1 MKPEIRPAQPD
12 DRPHLVRFMAGLQET
27 ERALHPSRRPGAEAA
42 EDHFAYLEAYCAAHD
57 GLILCAAPP
66 DGPPV
71 AFLLGYIE
79 DFGGH
84 YLYPD
89 HRRVGWIAD
98 LWIEPAERGGDLLDR
113 LLAKAE
119 AHFTALGITRL
130 MLAFVTGNARAE
142 AAYRKRGFTD
152 YETILEREIG

>member
-1 MKPEIRPAQPD
+1 VSLEVRPARPE

-42 EDHFAYLEAYCAAHD
+42 ADHFAFLEDHVSGHD

-71 AFLLGYIE
+71 GFLLGYVE

-84 YLYPD
+84 YLHPD
-89 HRRVGWIAD
+89 QRRVGWIAD
-98 LWIEPAERGGDLLDR
+98 LWIDPEHRGGDLLDR
-113 LLAKAE
+113 LLAAAE
-119 AHFTALGITRL
+119 RHFAALGLTRL
-130 MLAFVTGNARAE
+130 MLAFVTGNIRAE
-142 AAYRKRGFTD
+142 TAYRKRGFTD